1 MGRAGRITMLELALL
16 AGIVAAGWFAFVP
29 DVRRVRNGV
38 LVDRT
43 AIELER
49 CANAIRRLEK
59 LGTNRTDVTLAM
71 IDAWLVSEEGGGEP
85 PLVWPEGARPDT
97 FALEGTNGVSMLVFT
112 NDVHALRSGGGGL
125 LRVTDGDAAA
135 LAETDD

>member
-49 CANAIRRLEK
+49 CAKAIHRLEK

-71 IDAWLVSEEGGGEP
+71 IDAWLVSEDGGGGS

-97 FALEGTNGVSMLVFT
+97 FSLEGTNGVSMLVFT
-112 NDVHALRSGGGGL
+112 NDVYALRPGGGGW

>member
-71 IDAWLVSEEGGGEP
+71 IDAWLVSEEGGT
-85 PLVWPEGARPDT
+85 PLAWPEGARPDT

-125 LRVTDGDAAA
+125 LLVTDGDAAA

>member
-1 MGRAGRITMLELALL
+1 MSRAGRITLLELALL

-29 DVRRVRNGV
+29 DARRVRNGV

-43 AIELER
+43 AIELDR
-49 CANAIRRLEK
+49 CAKAIRSLER

-71 IDAWLVSEEGGGEP
+71 IDAWLVSEEGGGT
-85 PLVWPEGARPDT
+85 PLAWPEGARPDT

-112 NDVHALRSGGGGL
+112 NDVHALRPAGGL

-135 LAETDD
+135 LAETAD